1 MIKIRKDSKRKIM
14 NKFYYDE
21 LEIIE
26 KISSRK
32 KIV

>member
-1 MIKIRKDSKRKIM
+1 MIKIRKDSERKIM

-32 KIV
+32 KLV